1 MRIRNKIIFAP
12 FLVMAVCAA
21 QNKLPPLPAPL
32 GVPAPG
38 PSNNAPYAPQPILP
52 GGIVVTLYPPG
63 SAFLKM
69 DRVRE
74 AEQYNMSASV
84 PGRINSIVNIHNPS
98 IEVHTVD
105 RSLNTGAAVILVP
118 GGGHN
123 TLNVGSEGADFVP
136 FFYNY
141 GVNTIILRNRL
152 RRDGYNPRT
161 DEVYDAQ
168 QAIRLVR
175 AHSKEWN
182 LDPNKIGIMGF
193 SAGAELA
200 TAAAVLYDDFDK
212 QNSSPG
218 DPLAGISSRPDF
230 VGVIYPGPTPF
241 ARNRVAPPIPRNVP
255 PSFIASAG
263 SDDQIHAI
271 WADEYFA
278 AMLALRVPNLEMH
291 IYANG
296 RHPGDLLRD
305 GSHMTGGLTDRNGIP
320 FGTWQFRFIDWFHDL
335 GFLAPPGVETKA
347 AKDIAYYLSQPV
359 TVSVEPPAGVTLLLA
374 AAGEGSQVYTCSD
387 GHWTLKAPDARLLDE
402 HGQVIGTH
410 SAGPTWRLT
419 DGSEVKGKVIAIRP
433 ASDGSSVPSVLLEGV
448 PGSGTGKLTNVAF
461 IERTDTHGGSAD
473 KKPCVSG
480 EARIPYTANYSFYT
494 K

>member
-1 MRIRNKIIFAP
+1 MKGKAF
-12 FLVMAVCAA
+12 VCALALVLLPAVVVCGA
-21 QNKLPPLPAPL
+21 QNTPAPAPLPAPL
-32 GVPAPG
+32 GVPKPG
-38 PSNNAPYAPQPILP
+38 PANDAPYAPQPILP
-52 GGIVVTLYPPG
+52 GGVVVTLYPPG
-63 SAFLKM
+63 SPFLNK

-74 AEQYNMSASV
+74 AEQYSMSQAA

-105 RSLNTGAAVILVP
+105 RGLNTGAAVILVP
-118 GGGHN
+118 GGGHR

-152 RRDGYNPRT
+152 RRDGYNPQT

-175 AHSKEWN
+175 AHARELN
-182 LDPNKIGIMGF
+182 IDPHKIGIMGF

-200 TAAAVLYDDFDK
+200 TATAVLYDDFDK
-212 QNSSPG
+212 KNSDPG
-218 DPLAGISSRPDF
+218 DLLAGISSRPDF

-263 SDDQIHAI
+263 SDDQVHAI

-296 RHPGDLLRD
+296 RHPGDPLRD

-320 FGTWQFRFIDWFHDL
+320 FGTWQFRLMEWLRDL
-335 GFLAPPGVETKA
+335 GFLQPSGVETKA
-347 AKDIAYYLSQPV
+347 ARDISFYLSQP
-359 TVSVEPPAGVTLLLA
+359 TPTPGAPTPSAAPAPGSIPPAT
-374 AAGEGSQVYTCSD
+374 
-387 GHWTLKAPDARLLDE
+387 PR
-402 HGQVIGTH
+402 
-410 SAGPTWRLT
+410 
-419 DGSEVKGKVIAIRP
+419 
-433 ASDGSSVPSVLLEGV
+433 
-448 PGSGTGKLTNVAF
+448 
-461 IERTDTHGGSAD
+461 
-473 KKPCVSG
+473 
-480 EARIPYTANYSFYT
+480 
-494 K
+494 